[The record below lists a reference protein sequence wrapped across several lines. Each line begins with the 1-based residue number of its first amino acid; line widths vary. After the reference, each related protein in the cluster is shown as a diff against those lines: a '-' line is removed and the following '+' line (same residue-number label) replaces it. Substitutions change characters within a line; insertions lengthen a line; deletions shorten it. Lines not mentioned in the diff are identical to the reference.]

1 MRTMAGMNLT
11 GKGWYS
17 APENSALLTRAQ
29 QFFMDFANAVHTAES
44 MTGMSTINSH

>member
-1 MRTMAGMNLT
+1 MAGMNIT

-17 APENSALLTRAQ
+17 APLNSALPGRLRH
-29 QFFMDFANAVHTAES
+29 FFINFANAVHTAES